1 MKRIICFI
9 TALLLLMPLFTFASP
24 VASADIDRLYG
35 DIDNDGKI
43 SVSDYVELR
52 LHILGKNPLDDV
64 SLIYADVSGDGKVN
78 SQDYVAIRLHCLK
91 IRLIEQP
98 SNGDKPMIVAY
109 IPLDDRPVNVDR
121 VKYLAS
127 SAGITLLMPETSL
140 FATRLD
146 GQPQNS
152 GGQLGDRKAL
162 LEWLKSVENDADA
175 FVISL
180 DQMLSGGLVG
190 SRWFDNTDLSF
201 EYGVADYIISLTKT
215 KRVYLFDTVMRLAST
230 SGFGGYGGGEYAML
244 REYAAVARKTLKG
257 DKLTVDNIIAG
268 YRNDENGRVIET
280 PLTEKALTKYFASRS
295 RKLKLADYILKNS
308 GDYAF
313 CYIGV
318 DDSTPKTTIQTN
330 EINYISSLLG
340 ENGRLF
346 AGTDELG
353 LMCFARLCG
362 DVYGAPTVST
372 VYFGGG
378 ENEYAD
384 SFDIDNLGVCLK
396 KHYDGLGLKTT
407 NSGGDLTVLVLTRPY
422 SGTIESNADRL
433 VAEYNKCVKAKRPAL
448 IIDVSGQA
456 YVLANRLIEK
466 ADDLGY
472 LVSYSSWN
480 TAANAIGIALS
491 NGVSRIS
498 FLKSGR
504 EDTVVSREGF
514 ARSIVFSLC
523 KDVGYK
529 CEAKGAVDSCIMSL
543 GGNVSNYYTQINE
556 AGRKKINDTFR
567 EAMTDKNSFASRA
580 VSALEKGRM
589 MTSGL
594 GLTVFPEIT
603 LTDFCLPW
611 YRSFE
616 ASFAVKVG

>member
-1 MKRIICFI
+1 MLI
-9 TALLLLMPLFTFASP
+9 PLFTFASP
-24 VASADIDRLYG
+24 SVSAAVGRLFG

-52 LHILGKNPLDDV
+52 LHILGKKTLDDV

-78 SQDYVAIRLHCLK
+78 SQDYIAIRLHCLK

-98 SNGDKPMIVAY
+98 SNGDKSMIVAY

-121 VKYLAS
+121 VKYLAA

-162 LEWLKSVENDADA
+162 LAWLKSVENDADA

-201 EYGVADYIISLTKT
+201 EYSVADHIISLAKT
-215 KRVYLFDTVMRLAST
+215 KKVYLFDTVMRLAST
-230 SGFGGYGGGEYAML
+230 SGFGGYGGAEYSQL
-244 REYAAVARKTLKG
+244 REYAAIARKTLKG

-268 YRNDENGRVIET
+268 YRTDENGREIDT
-280 PLTEKALTKYFASRS
+280 PLTERALKKYFASRS

-340 ENGRLF
+340 KNGRLF

-353 LMCFARLCG
+353 LMCFARLCS
-362 DVYGAPTVST
+362 DVYGATTVST

-384 SFDIDNLGVCLK
+384 SFDIDTLDVCLK

-407 NSGGDLTVLVLTRPY
+407 NNGGNLTVLVLTRPY
-422 SGTIESNADRL
+422 SGTLESNAERL
-433 VAEYNKCVKAKRPAL
+433 VAEYNRCVRTKKPAL

-456 YVLANRLIEK
+456 RVLANCLIEY

-529 CEAKGAVDSCIMSL
+529 CEAKGTVDNYIREL
-543 GGNVSNYYTQINE
+543 GGNISNYYTQLDE
-556 AGRKKINDTFR
+556 AGRKSIDDTFR
-567 EAMTDKNSFASRA
+567 EAMTLKNSFATRVLS
-580 VSALEKGRM
+580 VLEECRM

-603 LTDFCLPW
+603 LTDFRLPW

-616 ASFAVKVG
+616 ASFTIGIR